1 MKKKILALLSAAAM
15 TVTALAV
22 PFTASAE
29 EIENENAVVFQSGE
43 ETQWRIWEN
52 NTKGTGTES
61 ATLSN
66 GTDTITNQD
75 RADSPTTYVA
85 GSSITL
91 NMPEGAAS
99 STNPIQVKPVISTPI
114 ELKSGVTYSFSLDYT
129 SNITE
134 YTNDKSSDVVYM
146 QAIARYADGKNTTVK
161 KAAITQKKDD
171 DANLGEKSG
180 QITGDLTPTTD
191 GTLEL
196 QLYLRNAKGSVNYS
210 NLKVTAQVAPEEAV
224 VEVNGRYFTD
234 VIDALRVVE
243 NKGTIELLKTSTLSE
258 RAILDK
264 LVNKSAK
271 EITIN
276 GNGYTLNAPNNTM
289 AIEVPNGYN
298 LTIKDATVVGGN
310 NYTINVKKGGTLKL
324 DNATI
329 GSTEGNAKPAINIAG
344 TVNATN
350 SSKINSILFESTSN
364 NPVVNLDASS
374 TLTGTIKPR
383 NSTVTI
389 TENYELITGNVANC
403 TAVYSNS
410 NDAYKDIELKD
421 GVFVKK
427 PTTPTET
434 ITMNAKYKGFFT
446 GDEEENPSTAA
457 AYTATF
463 KSSTGDTTSFKASD
477 IKWTL
482 NEIALEYD
490 IDSSTVNDVKITLEG
505 SAEVSYG
512 IIINDVTEAE
522 VGEGKLEASFN

>member
-29 EIENENAVVFQSGE
+29 EIENKNAVVFQSGE

-75 RADSPTTYVA
+75 RADSPKTFVT

-91 NMPEGAAS
+91 NMPTGAAS
-99 STNPIQVKPVISTPI
+99 STNPIQVRPVISTPI

-146 QAIARYADGKNTTVK
+146 QAIARKLTGGSKDTTEK
-161 KAAITQKKDD
+161 KVAINQKKGDST
-171 DANLGEKSG
+171 NLGKKTG
-180 QITGDLTPTTD
+180 QITGTLTPAED
-191 GTLEL
+191 STLDL

-276 GNGYTLNAPNNTM
+276 GNDYTLNAPNNTM

-350 SSKINSILFESTSN
+350 FSKINSILFGSTSN

-374 TLTGTIKPR
+374 TLTGTIKPQ

-427 PTTPTET
+427 PTTPTGT
-434 ITMNAKYKGFFT
+434 ITMTATYKGSYE
-446 GDEEENPSTAA
+446 GDEDDSTAA
-457 AYTATF
+457 AYTADFTTDSDNMGF
-463 KSSTGDTTSFKASD
+463 NPKAVTWKLGDDTLTVKSTTAGDTQIT
-477 IKWTL
+477 
-482 NEIALEYD
+482 
-490 IDSSTVNDVKITLEG
+490 IDKGTTVT
-505 SAEVSYG
+505 YG
-512 IIINDVTEAE
+512 IIINDVFYNSADDAE
-522 VGEGKLEASFN
+522 TLSASFSN

>member
-99 STNPIQVKPVISTPI
+99 STNPIQVRPVISTPI

-210 NLKVTAQVAPEEAV
+210 NLKVTAPREAV
-224 VEVNGRYFTD
+224 AVAEVNGKYFTTLPEAVTAAND
-234 VIDALRVVE
+234 GDEVTLLQDATLNSRLAISKNVTITSDNKTISGSDNSNMIIIQGGKTLTLNNTNVTSTKGNAIGVE
-243 NKGTIELLKTSTLSE
+243 QKGT
-258 RAILDK
+258 K
-264 LVNKSAK
+264 LVVN
-271 EITIN
+271 
-276 GNGYTLNAPNNTM
+276 
-289 AIEVPNGYN
+289 
-298 LTIKDATVVGGN
+298 GGN
-310 NYTINVKKGGTLKL
+310 I
-324 DNATI
+324 
-329 GSTEGNAKPAINIAG
+329 
-344 TVNATN
+344 
-350 SSKINSILFESTSN
+350 
-364 NPVVNLDASS
+364 
-374 TLTGTIKPR
+374 TGTISHNNGDDTSITVENATVDTISTRAGREPSVTGSSCDVTIKK
-383 NSTVTI
+383 STVT
-389 TENYELITGNVANC
+389 NV
-403 TAVYSNS
+403 VYNS
-410 NDAYKDIELKD
+410 KVDTYTPD
-421 GVFVKK
+421 GESTVTNVTDSK
-427 PTTPTET
+427 PTTPTGP
-434 ITMNAKYKGFFT
+434 ITMTATYKGSYK
-446 GDEEENPSTAA
+446 GDEDSSTAA
-457 AYTATF
+457 AYTAKF
-463 KSSTGDTTSFKASD
+463 TTDSEEQMGFNTKD
-477 IKWTL
+477 VKWTL
-482 NEIALEYD
+482 GDTSLKLSAA
-490 IDSSTVNDVKITLEG
+490 SSEG
-505 SAEVSYG
+505 TQISVTKGFEVTYG
-512 IIINDVTEAE
+512 IIINGVFYDAE
-522 VGEGKLEASFN
+522 TPAEILSASFN

>member
-29 EIENENAVVFQSGE
+29 EVFADVKTVFSSDENTEWILHEQYGGMSAKVGE
-43 ETQWRIWEN
+43 TTLDSKN
-52 NTKGTGTES
+52 DKATG
-61 ATLSN
+61 
-66 GTDTITNQD
+66 D
-75 RADSPTTYVA
+75 
-85 GSSITL
+85 SITL
-91 NMPEGAAS
+91 TIPEAYKGES
-99 STNPIQVKPVISTPI
+99 DGIYKPIQVRPNIGSTI
-114 ELKSGVTYSFSLDYT
+114 ALENGVTYDFTVDYT
-129 SNITE
+129 ANIDS
-134 YTNDKSSDVVYM
+134 YS
-146 QAIARYADGKNTTVK
+146 
-161 KAAITQKKDD
+161 
-171 DANLGEKSG
+171 
-180 QITGDLTPTTD
+180 D
-191 GTLEL
+191 GTLKDNAVYAAFISRDSDSKEAGVAKDQYGVKVNDEDNKTSSGKITGHFTPTKDNCSL
-196 QLYLRNAKGSVNYS
+196 EIQLYLRHAYGSVTFS
-210 NLKVTAQVAPEEAV
+210 NLKVTTTSAPEEAV

-234 VIDALRVVE
+234 VIGALKVVE

-258 RAILDK
+258 RALLDK
-264 LVNKSAK
+264 LGNKSAK

-276 GNGYTLNAPNNTM
+276 GNDYTLNAPDNTM

-310 NYTINVKKGGTLKL
+310 NYTINVKRGGTLKL

-374 TLTGTIKPR
+374 TLTGTIKPQ

-389 TENYELITGNVANC
+389 TENYALITGNVANC

-427 PTTPTET
+427 PTTPTGT
-434 ITMNAKYKGFFT
+434 ITMNAEYIGSYE
-446 GDEEENPSTAA
+446 GDEDGSTAA
-457 AYTATF
+457 AYTAEFTANSNNMGFNPSGVTWKLGDDTLTF
-463 KSSTGDTTSFKASD
+463 KSTTDGDTQIT
-477 IKWTL
+477 
-482 NEIALEYD
+482 
-490 IDSSTVNDVKITLEG
+490 IDEGTTVT
-505 SAEVSYG
+505 YG
-512 IIINDVTEAE
+512 IIINGVFYNSADDAKT
-522 VGEGKLEASFN
+522 LSASFSN